1 MTSLSIVIQKSG
13 LFSTIQDGGRIGWQH
28 SGVPVSGPMD
38 FLSYR
43 LGNILVGNPM
53 NTAAIEMIVSG
64 ATFEFRA
71 DAVIAITGANMQPTV
86 ENIELPM
93 WRPIIIRAGVT
104 IRFKTG
110 LNGYCTYL
118 AIHDGIQLKK
128 VLGSYATSVN
138 SGLSGYFGR
147 KLQAGDV
154 IPISQQVTT
163 KFLNWQHGQAQ
174 FDGWIQFPTWSLS
187 SSWYSHLF
195 LKQEVYRIAIVKGY
209 EWKMFEDV
217 VRLQRMDEEFLF
229 TLHPASNR
237 MGYRLIGPQLHSN
250 TKFEMS
256 SSAVTMGTIQV
267 PPDGNPIVLMADCQT
282 TGGYARFGQIV
293 KADLPKF
300 AQLRP
305 GARIRFYVLSI
316 DEAVKKIIKIERE
329 MEKLQSV
336 VKSIVL

>member
-1 MTSLSIVIQKSG
+1 MTSLSIIIQKSG

-38 FLSYR
+38 FLSFR

-53 NTAAIEMIVSG
+53 NTAAIEMITSG
-64 ATFEFRA
+64 ATFEFQS
-71 DAVIAITGANMQPTV
+71 DAVIAITGANMQPMV

-93 WRPIIIRAGVT
+93 WRPIFIRAGIT
-104 IRFKTG
+104 IRFKMG
-110 LNGYCTYL
+110 LNGCCTYL

-128 VLGSYATSVN
+128 VLGSHASTIN

-163 KFLNWQHGQAQ
+163 KLLNWKHGHTK

-187 SSWYSHLF
+187 SSWFSHVF
-195 LKQEVYRIAIVKGY
+195 MKQEVYHIAIMKGC
-209 EWKMFEDV
+209 EWEKFEDIK
-217 VRLQRMDEEFLF
+217 RLQRIDEELLF

-237 MGYRLIGPQLHSN
+237 MGYRLIGTQLQLN
-250 TKFEMS
+250 TTFEMS

-267 PPDGNPIVLMADCQT
+267 PPDGNPIVLMADRQT
-282 TGGYARFGQIV
+282 TGGYARFGQISRV
-293 KADLPKF
+293 DLPKF
-300 AQLRP
+300 AQIRS
-305 GARIRFYVLSI
+305 GAQIRFYVVSI
-316 DEAVKKIIKIERE
+316 DEAVKKLIKIEQE